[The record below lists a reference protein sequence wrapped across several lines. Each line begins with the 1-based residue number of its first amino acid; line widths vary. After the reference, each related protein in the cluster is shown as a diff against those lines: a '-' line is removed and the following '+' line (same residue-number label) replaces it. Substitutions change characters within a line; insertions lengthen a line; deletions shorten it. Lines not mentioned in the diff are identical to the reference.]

1 MDHLCGRTRLLS
13 LVALTALL
21 AACISGPAA
30 GASSSPAPSDASAV
44 AAQPSPDCITTDV
57 SVNAVP
63 PTVANLMGFS
73 KIVVVAQVK
82 SLEAGVWNTKDG
94 AQPGQGVK
102 AGPRFNP
109 AIVTPVN
116 LQVTD
121 TWFGDAG
128 PGAMRVVNQGGTAGC
143 SQWNVNIAP
152 DLQKG
157 GSYVFFLQPSADA
170 DGQGHPELPVVLRAW
185 LVDATGQVETPEDGS
200 LTIAQ
205 LESLVRHPVAPSAT
219 PEPTPAGS
227 DHPG

>member
-1 MDHLCGRTRLLS
+1 MDHLRGRARLLS
-13 LVALTALL
+13 LLALTALL
-21 AACISGPAA
+21 AACVSGPAA
-30 GASSSPAPSDASAV
+30 GASSSPGPGDAAAV
-44 AAQPSPDCITTDV
+44 TAQPSPDCIGTDV
-57 SVNAVP
+57 NVDAVP

-73 KIVVVAQVK
+73 TDVFVAQVK
-82 SLEAGVWNTKDG
+82 SIEAGVWNTKDG

-102 AGPRFNP
+102 AGPKFNP

-121 TWFGDAG
+121 TWVGDAG
-128 PGAMRVVNQGGTAGC
+128 PGAIRVVNQGGTAGC

-157 GSYVFFLQPSADA
+157 GSYVFFLQPSTDA

-185 LVDATGQVETPEDGS
+185 PVDATGQVETPEDGS
-200 LTIAQ
+200 LTLVQ
-205 LESLVRHPVAPSAT
+205 LEGLVRDPVAPSAT